1 MARPLKMGVD
11 YFPLDTTLDLKFEL
25 LEAEYGLKAFAIVVK
40 LYQMIYG
47 QQGYY
52 CEWNEDVG
60 LLFSRKCNEGCNLVS
75 EIVGAAIK
83 RGIFDE
89 DLYSKYGILTSR
101 GIQSRYIE
109 MKKGDI
115 SKIENDYL
123 LLNAPQKKVFAEKN
137 PVSEEKTSVYGEKT
151 PQSKVKESKVNK
163 NKGNKINDICADKQH
178 RTRFVKP
185 TVEEIALY
193 CRERNNGI
201 DAEHFFDYYESK
213 GWTVGKQPMK
223 DWKAAVRNWERNGY
237 SGSGKKTEQVVKGN
251 YEQRDYDDEL
261 LDGFVNA
268 GLN

>member
-1 MARPLKMGVD
+1 MSVTNWRGGGIISKVGDVMARPLKMGVD

-123 LLNAPQKKVFAEKN
+123 LLNAPKKR
-137 PVSEEKTSVYGEKT
+137 VSAEKT
-151 PQSKVKESKVNK
+151 PVSAEKTPVSAAKILQSKVKESKVKESKVNK
-163 NKGNKINDICADKQH
+163 SFIIPCVA
-178 RTRFVKP
+178 
-185 TVEEIALY
+185 EIAAY
-193 CRERNNGI
+193 CYERGNNVN
-201 DAEHFFDYYESK
+201 AEQFFDFYQSK
-213 GWTVGKQPMK
+213 GWKVGKNPMR
-223 DWKAAVRNWERNGY
+223 DWKAAVRTWERNGFD
-237 SGSGKKTEQVVKGN
+237 KPKEPRN
-251 YEQRDYDDEL
+251 EFRDFIDGGGL
-261 LDGFVNA
+261 L
-268 GLN
+268 